1 MFINGE
7 RAWARSGA
15 TFAAIDPATAETFAV
30 VASGDKADVDAAVA
44 SGRAAFTGGWA
55 GLPPV
60 RRVRILNRIAGLLRE
75 RSREFAE
82 LESLD
87 VGKPLRQAEDDVA
100 AAAGYFEFFAG
111 VADKVFGSS
120 IPLGQ
125 GFVDFTLREP
135 LGISAQ
141 IVPWNY
147 PLRLASRGIAP
158 ALAAG
163 NAVIA
168 KPAAEAGLSIARL
181 AELAFEAGIPAG
193 VFNVVTG
200 GRETGA
206 ALASHPGINHITFTG
221 SVPTGIAIM
230 KAAAD
235 NVVPV
240 TLELGGK
247 SPNVVFADADLE
259 RAAASSASTLMQNA
273 AQTCTAPTRLLLE
286 RSAHDRFVDL
296 LAKRIGAIRLGRG
309 RDNPDMGPVVSER
322 QMKRVLGYIEAGSRD
337 GATAGTGGARAALP
351 GPAGRGNGG
360 HRRRP
365 LAAPRT
371 GGRLLHRANL
381 AGSGGARIRPGA
393 GGDLRPGANG
403 HDLRVARRGDRHRQR
418 HALWTGHGRLDQRP
432 QQGDDR
438 GHRRQVRPG
447 AGQWLQRGRKHR
459 FTVWRLQA
467 QRFWPGAGCRSAGEL
482 HADQEHHDQLRI
494 QLMPT
499 DACGRGHA
507 PIRRAWDGRALAARG
522 PDFVRPGLC
531 FVHPRSGSAS
541 WPARGWRATRAVA
554 MFAS

>member
-1 MFINGE
+1 MKSSAVDGRMFINGE

-15 TFAAIDPATAETFAV
+15 TFAAIDPATAEAFAT
-30 VASGDKADVDAAVA
+30 VAQGDKGDVDNAVRAA
-44 SGRAAFTGGWA
+44 RAAFEGGWA

-60 RRVRILNRIAGLLRE
+60 RRVRILNRLAGLLRE

-120 IPLGQ
+120 IPLGA

-135 LGISAQ
+135 LGSSAQ

-158 ALAAG
+158 ALACG
-163 NAVIA
+163 NAVVA
-168 KPAAEAGLSIARL
+168 KPAAEAGLSVIKL
-181 AELAFEAGIPAG
+181 AELAIEAGLPTG

-247 SPNVVFADADLE
+247 SANIVFADADIE
-259 RAAASSASTLMQNA
+259 RAAASAATTLMQNS

-286 RSAHDRFVDL
+286 ESAHDRFVEVL
-296 LAKRIGAIRLGRG
+296 STRIKKIRLGRG
-309 RDNPDMGPVVSER
+309 LDNPDMGPVVSER
-322 QMKRVLGYIEAGSRD
+322 QMERVLGYIDAGARD
-337 GATAGTGGARAALP
+337 GATAL
-351 GPAGRGNGG
+351 
-360 HRRRP
+360 
-365 LAAPRT
+365 T
-371 GGRLLHRANL
+371 GGRRADSPELAAGYFIEPTLLDRV
-381 AGSGGARIRPGA
+381 GPGTA
-393 GGDLRPGANG
+393 LEQEEIFGPVLTVTTFRSVDDAIAIANG
-403 HDLRVARRGDRHRQR
+403 TPYGLVTGVWTRDLSKALTVATAVKSG
-418 HALWTGHGRLDQRP
+418 
-432 QQGDDR
+432 
-438 GHRRQVRPG
+438 QVRINSYSVEGSIGLPFG
-447 AGQWLQRGRKHR
+447 GYKRSGFGREQG
-459 FTVWRLQA
+459 V
-467 QRFWPGAGCRSAGEL
+467 E
-482 HADQEHHDQLRI
+482 
-494 QLMPT
+494 
-499 DACGRGHA
+499 
-507 PIRRAWDGRALAARG
+507 ALANYTQLKNVMINFG
-522 PDFVRPGLC
+522 
-531 FVHPRSGSAS
+531 
-541 WPARGWRATRAVA
+541 
-554 MFAS
+554 